1 MGLVFIVA
9 AALWGIGMVMKAP
22 VSARLM
28 MIGVLYLGV
37 LLAVT
42 VLPEDNSLRLT
53 LGGGFK
59 EWALLG
65 GAVVLIALYRAGIKR
80 LHARAQKNHAPT
92 TGATTDAPF
101 KDVELER
108 YMRHIILREI
118 GGPGQRKLKD
128 AKVLVIGAGGLGAPV
143 LQYLA
148 ASGVGTLG
156 VMDDDVVDASNL
168 QRQVIHTDET
178 QGMPKVFSAEKSM
191 RAQNPFVDVNPYNR
205 RFDDSCSDLVSEYDL
220 VIDGSDNFDTRYLVN
235 ETCAKAGKP
244 LLSAAITQWEGQ
256 ISLYDV
262 AQNTPCYQCVFPTRP
277 ADGMVPTCAEA
288 GVAAPLPG
296 ILGTLLAMEAI
307 KQITGAGQGLGGR
320 LMIYDALYAE
330 PRVIKVKKRDDCPIC
345 GY

>member
-1 MGLVFIVA
+1 MVLVLTIGLV
-9 AALWGIGMVMKAP
+9 LWIIGVVMKAP
-22 VSARLM
+22 MSARLM
-28 MIGVLYLGV
+28 MIGVLYIGV
-37 LLAVT
+37 LLAVSI
-42 VLPEDNSLRLT
+42 LPPDNGLRLT
-53 LGGGFK
+53 LGGGLK

-65 GAVVLIALYRAGIKR
+65 GVVALIAAYRFGLKGLR
-80 LHARAQKNHAPT
+80 VRARQNQKTADDS
-92 TGATTDAPF
+92 ATDAPF

-148 ASGVGTLG
+148 ASGVGTIG
-156 VMDDDVVDASNL
+156 VIDDDVVDASNL
-168 QRQVIHTDET
+168 QRQVIHTDVT
-178 QGMPKVFSAEKSM
+178 QGLPKVFSAEKAM
-191 RAQNPFVDVNPYNR
+191 RAQNPFIDVKPYNR
-205 RFDDSCSDLVSEYDL
+205 RFDETCLELISEYDL

-235 ETCAKAGKP
+235 ATCVDAGKP

-256 ISLYDV
+256 ISLYHPS
-262 AQNTPCYQCVFPTRP
+262 QNVPCYQCVFPNRP
-277 ADGMVPTCAEA
+277 ANGMVKTCVEA

-330 PRVIKVKKRDDCPIC
+330 TRVIKTKKRADCPIC
-345 GY
+345 AG